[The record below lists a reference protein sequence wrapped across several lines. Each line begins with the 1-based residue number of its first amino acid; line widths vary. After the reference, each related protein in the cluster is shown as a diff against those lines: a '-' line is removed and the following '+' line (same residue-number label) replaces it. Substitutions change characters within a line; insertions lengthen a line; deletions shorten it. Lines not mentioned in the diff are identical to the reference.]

1 MSAERGLELAEPPIF
16 ERGAAGRQGASI
28 PTLDVPEVD
37 ARVHFGELSRQVAAA
52 LPEVSEPEVVR
63 HFVRLSQANF
73 SVDTQM
79 YPLGSCTM
87 KYNPKLGEWA
97 ARLGGFGGLHP
108 LLPEEL
114 AQGALELMWR
124 LGRMLCELTGLDG
137 CCLQPAAGAQGELC
151 GLLMIRAYHRAQG
164 RNPTKVLVP
173 ASAHGTNPAS
183 CTLSGLRSVLVDKS
197 DDGLVHPEQVR
208 RAIDEAG
215 ADDLCGLM
223 ITNPNT
229 LGLFESHLPE
239 IAEMVHEAGGLVY
252 GDGANTNAIMGRA
265 GFAAAG
271 VDVIHLNL
279 HKTFSTPH
287 GGGGPGSGPV
297 LFRDELAPF
306 QPVPVLVRDRERLRL
321 DCDRPQSIGRVRA
334 FHGNFG
340 VLVRAYSY
348 LREMGAEGL
357 GRVSDLAV
365 LNARY
370 LEVKLGE
377 VLERATE
384 LPCMHEVV
392 LSDRQLE
399 RETGVKT
406 LDIAKRLLDHGFH
419 APTVYFPLVVPGALM
434 IEPTETETLQT
445 LDEFVAAVR
454 AIVTEARE
462 DPERV
467 RTAPHRTR
475 LARLDETRAARK
487 PRLRWTSGSSP

>member
-1 MSAERGLELAEPPIF
+1 
-16 ERGAAGRQGASI
+16 
-28 PTLDVPEVD
+28 
-37 ARVHFGELSRQVAAA
+37 
-52 LPEVSEPEVVR
+52 
-63 HFVRLSQANF
+63 
-73 SVDTQM
+73 
-79 YPLGSCTM
+79 
-87 KYNPKLGEWA
+87 
-97 ARLGGFGGLHP
+97 
-108 LLPEEL
+108 
-114 AQGALELMWR
+114 
-124 LGRMLCELTGLDG
+124 
-137 CCLQPAAGAQGELC
+137 
-151 GLLMIRAYHRAQG
+151 
-164 RNPTKVLVP
+164 
-173 ASAHGTNPAS
+173 
-183 CTLSGLRSVLVDKS
+183 
-197 DDGLVHPEQVR
+197 
-208 RAIDEAG
+208 
-215 ADDLCGLM
+215 M